1 MYLAEGTHPV
11 IIDTETYHA
20 VQREISVRQALGYLA
35 NQSIAFSCFTSK
47 IICGRCRK
55 AYRRKTYVR
64 KGYTNRYHKWV
75 CSTKITRGAHECP
88 SCNVPERALYQM
100 TADILH
106 TEQVPDELFTQKI
119 NQIVVSGDHELT
131 FMLTDGREEVRTW
144 QDERNNT
151 IYNRRRVY
159 AAS

>member
-1 MYLAEGTHPV
+1 
-11 IIDTETYHA
+11 
-20 VQREISVRQALGYLA
+20 
-35 NQSIAFSCFTSK
+35 
-47 IICGRCRK
+47 
-55 AYRRKTYVR
+55 
-64 KGYTNRYHKWV
+64 
-75 CSTKITRGAHECP
+75 
-88 SCNVPERALYQM
+88 M